1 LEILKIIY
9 LWYVSLVD
17 HARTISPMRTDH
29 FPYQSLAKTNV
40 DAEEAYAMGPAKWS
54 IYQI

>member
-1 LEILKIIY
+1 
-9 LWYVSLVD
+9 
-17 HARTISPMRTDH
+17 MRTDH